1 MTSKQ
6 NYSDKLLMNP
16 DRLLEKTLN
25 EKELIELWNRSRM
38 QLVVA
43 QFAPTF
49 LLITTA
55 GLVPAIRA
63 AGTFTVWG
71 VLGILLAS
79 GILGALV
86 EYSAAHEAQ
95 AIARDIEAT
104 GSNTAITRTIRR
116 TAPWLH
122 VAKYLTPAIFVG
134 IFVALAAALLG

>member
-1 MTSKQ
+1 MSE
-6 NYSDKLLMNP
+6 
-16 DRLLEKTLN
+16 R
-25 EKELIELWNRSRM
+25 ELVELWNRSRN

-55 GLVPAIRA
+55 GLVAEIRA
-63 AGTFTVWG
+63 AGAFTVWA

-79 GILGALV
+79 GLLGALV
-86 EYSAAHEAQ
+86 EFSAAHEAQ
-95 AIARDIEAT
+95 AIARDIKASGSTSAIAAT
-104 GSNTAITRTIRR
+104 IAK

-134 IFVALAAALLG
+134 IFIALGLALLQPIG

>member
-1 MTSKQ
+1 M
-6 NYSDKLLMNP
+6 
-16 DRLLEKTLN
+16 N
-25 EKELIELWNRSRM
+25 EKDLFDLWNKSRM

-55 GLVPAIRA
+55 GLVPAIRE
-63 AGTFTVWG
+63 AGTFTVWA

-86 EYSAAHEAQ
+86 EFSAAHEAQ
-95 AIARDIEAT
+95 AIARDIKAS
-104 GSNTAITRTIRR
+104 GSTSTIARTIAK

-134 IFVALAAALLG
+134 IFACLVVALIA

>member
-1 MTSKQ
+1 MTE
-6 NYSDKLLMNP
+6 
-16 DRLLEKTLN
+16 R
-25 EKELIELWNRSRM
+25 ELIELWNRSRN

-55 GLVPAIRA
+55 GLVPAIRE
-63 AGTFTVWG
+63 AGTYTVWG

-95 AIARDIEAT
+95 AIARDTRALNFD
-104 GSNTAITRTIRR
+104 SAISRTILK

-122 VAKYLTPAIFVG
+122 VAKYVTPAIFVA
-134 IFVALAAALLG
+134 IFVALAAALLA

>member
-1 MTSKQ
+1 MQ
-6 NYSDKLLMNP
+6 
-16 DRLLEKTLN
+16 EKD
-25 EKELIELWNRSRM
+25 LIELWNRSRN

-55 GLVPAIRA
+55 GLVPAIRD
-63 AGTFTVWG
+63 AGAYTVWG

-95 AIARDIEAT
+95 AIARDIGGLNSA
-104 GSNTAITRTIRR
+104 SAISHTILQ
-116 TAPWLH
+116 TSPWLH
-122 VAKYLTPAIFVG
+122 VAKYVTPAIFVG
-134 IFVALAAALLG
+134 IFLALAAALLA

>member
-1 MTSKQ
+1 MTQK
-6 NYSDKLLMNP
+6 D
-16 DRLLEKTLN
+16 LLEQ
-25 EKELIELWNRSRM
+25 WNKNRM
-38 QLVVA
+38 QLIVA

-55 GLVPAIRA
+55 GLVPAIRDAGAYTVA
-63 AGTFTVWG
+63 A

-95 AIARDIEAT
+95 AVAKELIAVADNSVTKTIAK
-104 GSNTAITRTIRR
+104 TA
-116 TAPWLH
+116 AWLH

-134 IFVALAAALLG
+134 IFIALCLALLG